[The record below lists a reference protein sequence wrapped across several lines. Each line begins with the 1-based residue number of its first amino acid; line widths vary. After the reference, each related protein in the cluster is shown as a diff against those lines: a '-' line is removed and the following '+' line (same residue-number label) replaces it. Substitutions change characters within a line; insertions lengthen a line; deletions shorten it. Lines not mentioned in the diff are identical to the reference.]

1 MIRPFDYPTNGLKE
15 VEAGNNK
22 GITVE
27 KAEKMQAVSPIIT
40 INCQG
45 LKVLSGSKYLRVGG
59 N

>member
-1 MIRPFDYPTNGLKE
+1 MIRPFDYPTNALKE
-15 VEAGNNK
+15 IEAGNNK

-27 KAEKMQAVSPIIT
+27 RKESMVPISPVIT

-45 LKVLSGSKYLRVGG
+45 LKVLSGSKYLRLGG